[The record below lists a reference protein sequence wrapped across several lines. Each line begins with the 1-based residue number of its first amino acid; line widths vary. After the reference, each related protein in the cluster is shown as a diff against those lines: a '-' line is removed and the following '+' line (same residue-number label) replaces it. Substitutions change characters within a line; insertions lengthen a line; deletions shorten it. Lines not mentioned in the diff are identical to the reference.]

1 MQLLL
6 HAMVLPGAETAYFSP
21 QHKAS
26 LVLIL
31 WISPALCTFFLS
43 LEGKAPADAGAPAK
57 YDGFHWRRRFRRG
70 VNRLIHSA
78 PLRLAL
84 AACVHTFSILGTFFS
99 ENVHIF

>member
-1 MQLLL
+1 MRGD
-6 HAMVLPGAETAYFSP
+6 LPGAMTAWVSP

-43 LEGKAPADAGAPAK
+43 LEGKAPTDAGAPAK

-70 VNRLIHSA
+70 VIRLIHST